1 MTRKEIGRMSD
12 NTANYPKI
20 STSVFSITEES
31 NLAQLNIRF
40 DISDAS
46 ILSSIKSVL
55 GLNLEMAPNTIVNDN
70 EKFALWLGP
79 DERLV
84 ILPKDQI
91 ITARMNLE
99 RELQGI
105 HYSSVDLSSGQV
117 VLDLKGEEVLNILS
131 KGCSVD
137 LHQKY
142 FNVGQCVQTSIDKIN
157 AICFPLE
164 NNHIRIIVRRS
175 YSKALIAWFKDAS
188 IEFV

>member
-1 MTRKEIGRMSD
+1 MTRKEIGRMFD
-12 NTANYPKI
+12 NTAYHPKI
-20 STSVFSITEES
+20 STSIFSITEES

-40 DISDAS
+40 DVSDVS

-91 ITARMNLE
+91 MTVGMNLE

-117 VLDLKGEEVLNILS
+117 ILDLKGEEVLNILS

-157 AICFPLE
+157 VICFPLD

-175 YSKALIAWFKDAS
+175 YSEALIAWFKDAS
-188 IEFV
+188 IEFA

>member
-12 NTANYPKI
+12 NTTNCPKI
-20 STSVFSITEES
+20 NTSVFSITEES

-40 DISDAS
+40 DVSDAS

-91 ITARMNLE
+91 MTAGMNLE

-105 HYSSVDLSSGQV
+105 HYSSVDVSSGQII
-117 VLDLKGEEVLNILS
+117 LDLKGEEVLNILS

-157 AICFPLE
+157 VICFPLG
-164 NNHIRIIVRRS
+164 NNYIRVIVRRS
-175 YSKALIAWFKDAS
+175 YSEALIEWFKDAY

>member
-1 MTRKEIGRMSD
+1 MTWKEIGRMSD
-12 NTANYPKI
+12 NTARHIEIN
-20 STSVFSITEES
+20 TSVFSIAEES
-31 NLAQLNIRF
+31 SFGQLNIRL
-40 DISDAS
+40 DVTDAS
-46 ILSSIKSVL
+46 LLSKMKGVL
-55 GLNLEMAPNTIVNDN
+55 GLNLDIAPNTIVKHN
-70 EKFALWLGP
+70 ENLALWLGP

-84 ILPKDQI
+84 LLPKNQI
-91 ITARMNLE
+91 ITVEMNLE
-99 RELQGI
+99 RELDGI

-117 VLDLKGEEVLNILS
+117 ILDLKGEEVLNILS

-157 AICFPLE
+157 VICFPLE

-175 YSKALIAWFKDAS
+175 YSEALIAWFKDAS

>member
-1 MTRKEIGRMSD
+1 MSD

-20 STSVFSITEES
+20 NTSVFSITEES

-40 DISDAS
+40 DVLDAS

-91 ITARMNLE
+91 MTAGMNLE

-105 HYSSVDLSSGQV
+105 HYSSVDLSSGQII
-117 VLDLKGEEVLNILS
+117 LDLKGEEVLNILS

-142 FNVGQCVQTSIDKIN
+142 FKVGQCVQTSIDKIN
-157 AICFPLE
+157 VICFPLE
-164 NNHIRIIVRRS
+164 NNHIRVIVRRS
-175 YSKALIAWFKDAS
+175 YSQALIEWLKDAS
-188 IEFV
+188 IEFG

>member
-12 NTANYPKI
+12 NTANHPKI

-40 DISDAS
+40 DVSDVS

-117 VLDLKGEEVLNILS
+117 ILDLKGEEVLNILS

-137 LHQKY
+137 FHHKY

-157 AICFPLE
+157 VICFPLE

-175 YSKALIAWFKDAS
+175 YSEALIAWFKDAS

>member
-1 MTRKEIGRMSD
+1 MSD
-12 NTANYPKI
+12 NTANDPKI
-20 STSVFSITEES
+20 NTSVFSITEES

-40 DISDAS
+40 DVSDAS

-55 GLNLEMAPNTIVNDN
+55 GLNLEMPPNTIVNDN

-91 ITARMNLE
+91 MTAGMNLE

-105 HYSSVDLSSGQV
+105 HYSSVDLSSGQII
-117 VLDLKGEEVLNILS
+117 LDLKGEEVLNILS

-157 AICFPLE
+157 VICFPLG
-164 NNHIRIIVRRS
+164 NNYIRVIVRRS
-175 YSKALIAWFKDAS
+175 YSEALIEWFKDAY

>member
-1 MTRKEIGRMSD
+1 MTRKEIGKMSD

-20 STSVFSITEES
+20 NTSVFSIMQES

-40 DISDAS
+40 DVSDAS
-46 ILSSIKSVL
+46 ILSIVKSVL

-91 ITARMNLE
+91 MTVGMNLE

-105 HYSSVDLSSGQV
+105 HYSSVDLSSGQII
-117 VLDLKGEEVLNILS
+117 LDLKGEEVLNILS

-157 AICFPLE
+157 VICFPLA

-175 YSKALIAWFKDAS
+175 YSEALFTWFKDAS

>member
-1 MTRKEIGRMSD
+1 MSD

-20 STSVFSITEES
+20 NTSVFSIMQES

-40 DISDAS
+40 DVSDAS
-46 ILSSIKSVL
+46 ILSIVKSVL

-91 ITARMNLE
+91 MTAGMNLE

-105 HYSSVDLSSGQV
+105 HYSSVDVSSGQII
-117 VLDLKGEEVLNILS
+117 LDLKGEEVLNILS

-137 LHQKY
+137 LHEKY

-157 AICFPLE
+157 VICFPLA

-175 YSKALIAWFKDAS
+175 YSEALFAWFKDAS

>member
-1 MTRKEIGRMSD
+1 MSD

-20 STSVFSITEES
+20 NTSVFSIMQES

-40 DISDAS
+40 DVSDAS
-46 ILSSIKSVL
+46 ILSIVKSVL

-157 AICFPLE
+157 VICFSLE

-175 YSKALIAWFKDAS
+175 YSEALIAWFKDAS

>member
-12 NTANYPKI
+12 NTTNCPKI
-20 STSVFSITEES
+20 NTSVFSITEES

-40 DISDAS
+40 DVSDAA
-46 ILSSIKSVL
+46 ILSSIKSVS

-91 ITARMNLE
+91 MTVGMNLE

-105 HYSSVDLSSGQV
+105 HYSSVDLSSGQII
-117 VLDLKGEEVLNILS
+117 LDLKGEEVLNILS

-157 AICFPLE
+157 VICFPLG
-164 NNHIRIIVRRS
+164 NNYIRVIVRRS
-175 YSKALIAWFKDAS
+175 YSEALIEWFKDAY